1 MRLDEL
7 VALTKAGFTKDDISR
22 MTAAAQEPAPAPAQ
36 ETAPAPAP
44 AQETAP
50 APAQETAQP
59 LTYEQLH
66 KEMQSL
72 ALMFAGGSQP
82 KTETLDD
89 VLANIIAPKGD
100 SK

>member
-36 ETAPAPAP
+36 EPAP
-44 AQETAP
+44 
-50 APAQETAQP
+50 AQP

>member
-22 MTAAAQEPAPAPAQ
+22 MTAAAQEPAPVPAQ
-36 ETAPAPAP
+36 EPTPAPAP
-44 AQETAP
+44 AQEPT
-50 APAQETAQP
+50 PAQEPAQP

>member
-1 MRLDEL
+1 MRLEEL

-22 MTAAAQEPAPAPAQ
+22 MTAAEQEPAPTPAQ
-36 ETAPAPAP
+36 EP
-44 AQETAP
+44 
-50 APAQETAQP
+50 AQP

>member
-22 MTAAAQEPAPAPAQ
+22 MTAAAQEPAPAQ
-36 ETAPAPAP
+36 EPTPAPAP
-44 AQETAP
+44 AQEPT
-50 APAQETAQP
+50 PAQEPAQP

>member
-22 MTAAAQEPAPAPAQ
+22 MTAAAQEPAPAAAQ
-36 ETAPAPAP
+36 EPAPAP
-44 AQETAP
+44 AQEPTP
-50 APAQETAQP
+50 APAQEPAQP

-100 SK
+100 NK

>member
-22 MTAAAQEPAPAPAQ
+22 MTAAAQE
-36 ETAPAPAP
+36 PAPAP

>member
-1 MRLDEL
+1 MRLEEL

-22 MTAAAQEPAPAPAQ
+22 MTAAEQEPAPAPAQ
-36 ETAPAPAP
+36 EPTP
-44 AQETAP
+44 AQEP
-50 APAQETAQP
+50 AQP

>member
-7 VALTKAGFTKDDISR
+7 VALIKAGFTKDDISR

-36 ETAPAPAP
+36 EPAP
-44 AQETAP
+44 
-50 APAQETAQP
+50 AQP

>member
-22 MTAAAQEPAPAPAQ
+22 MTEAAQEPAPAPAL
-36 ETAPAPAP
+36 EPAPAP
-44 AQETAP
+44 AQEPAP
-50 APAQETAQP
+50 APAQP

>member
-1 MRLDEL
+1 MRLEEL

-22 MTAAAQEPAPAPAQ
+22 MTAAEQEPAPTPAQEPAPAPAQ
-36 ETAPAPAP
+36 EPTP
-44 AQETAP
+44 AQEP
-50 APAQETAQP
+50 AQP

>member
-22 MTAAAQEPAPAPAQ
+22 MTAAAQEP
-36 ETAPAPAP
+36 
-44 AQETAP
+44 
-50 APAQETAQP
+50 AQP

>member
-1 MRLDEL
+1 MGLDEL

-22 MTAAAQEPAPAPAQ
+22 MTAAAQEPVPAPAQ
-36 ETAPAPAP
+36 EPAPAPAP
-44 AQETAP
+44 AQEP
-50 APAQETAQP
+50 AQP

>member
-22 MTAAAQEPAPAPAQ
+22 MTAAAQEPAPAAAQ
-36 ETAPAPAP
+36 EPAPAP
-44 AQETAP
+44 AQEPTP
-50 APAQETAQP
+50 APAQEPAQP